1 MTCRCSSI
9 RTRVALS
16 RDRGFSLVELMI
28 ALVIASLLLI
38 GLTALLINEN
48 SARMEIEKAS
58 RQIENGRYAM
68 QILSDEVRHAGYF
81 GPLILA
87 PILPGT
93 VTALPDPC
101 SQTLAVVQDSLGLP
115 LQGYV
120 GATTAAN
127 LDTGKLGCISAAA
140 GYKPNTAVLVVRRA
154 DTAISAAAPTGGWFN
169 IQASGC
175 AGDLSA
181 YIADV
186 DTNPGAFTLHANTG
200 AGCTP
205 ITGAPAA
212 LISPLYT
219 RIYFISTCS
228 GVDCS
233 ASGADSVPTLKRID
247 LKPTGTLPITPIVDG
262 IENLQFD
269 YGIDTSANG
278 APDVYTNSTA
288 HTGLTPSSPA
298 EWNNVMSVRI
308 YLLARN
314 VDASNVVDVKT
325 YQLGPVPYAPGGTFL
340 RHAYNELV
348 RLNNPSGRRE

>member
-1 MTCRCSSI
+1 
-9 RTRVALS
+9 
-16 RDRGFSLVELMI
+16 
-28 ALVIASLLLI
+28 
-38 GLTALLINEN
+38 LLINEN
-48 SARMEIEKAS
+48 SARSEIEKSS

-87 PILPGT
+87 PTLPGT
-93 VTALPDPC
+93 VVALPDPC
-101 SQTLAVVQDSLGLP
+101 SQTLSVVQDSLGLA

-127 LDTGKLGCISAAA
+127 LDTGKLGCLSAAA

-154 DTAISAAAPTGGWFN
+154 DTSIVASAPTAGWFN

-181 YIADV
+181 YVADV
-186 DTNPGAFTLHANTG
+186 DTNVGAFSLHTNTG

-205 ITGAPAA
+205 LAGAPAA
-212 LISPLYT
+212 KISPLYT
-219 RIYFISTCS
+219 HIYFISTCS
-228 GVDCS
+228 GTDCS

-247 LKPTGTLPITPIVDG
+247 LKPTGTLPITPLVDG

-269 YGIDTSANG
+269 YGIDTTVPGDG
-278 APDVYTNSTA
+278 APDEYTNSTA
-288 HTGLTPSSPA
+288 HTATTPSSMT
-298 EWNNVMSVRI
+298 EWTNVMSVRI

-314 VDASNVVDVKT
+314 VDVSNVVDVKT
-325 YQLGPVPYAPGGTFL
+325 YALGPVSDTPGGTFR